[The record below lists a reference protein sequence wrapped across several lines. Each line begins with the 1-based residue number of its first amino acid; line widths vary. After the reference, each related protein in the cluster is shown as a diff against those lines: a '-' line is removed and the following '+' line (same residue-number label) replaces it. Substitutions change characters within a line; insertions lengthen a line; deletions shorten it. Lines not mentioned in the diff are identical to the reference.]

1 MDRKGNKDNY
11 RSGEKRRR
19 SSSVPYRR
27 RGDNSYGRN
36 DNRAYRLKR
45 NTSDDGEGFYES
57 DSMFFKNSAVNGDV
71 SLRTDR
77 ADDFF
82 ENKNY
87 TPWDN
92 DDEFNRSNSS
102 QQSDTRIR
110 KKSRD
115 KLSVKSSLKS
125 RVEKVSERVF
135 SAGEDEEDFED
146 YGHTGI
152 AEGIKSKRKNRKLL
166 DELQGNKKPLTRGQ
180 RKLKNILM
188 TAGIVAVI
196 LVIGIVLSVTVLF
209 KCEKIIVEGT
219 TRYSNEDIINVSNI
233 KYGENIFLANKS
245 SAKKRIEEAYPYI
258 ENAKIGF
265 SVPDTITI
273 KVTEAVPEYYIQD
286 GTRFYMISKNSKI
299 LEQVVKREFEIP
311 NIVGCRLRSPKVGEK
326 TDIEN
331 DKVMTVIKE
340 IAASIDKNRVIGI
353 KEINVSDMS
362 DIELNY
368 DDRIKIVIGMPEYV
382 DYKIR
387 TAMTIIMQKLSEDD
401 KGRLNC
407 SNLIEG
413 RTDNK
418 DNASYFQPNRIVA
431 TEAET
436 QPPSVTLEQPTQSYQ
451 QQTPD
456 YAEAPEDNGSES
468 SQLVIPP
475 LEQSTEEQT
484 QQENYGGEFS
494 PRTDTVPAEASTG
507 EDVEKK
513 MYEIIKG
520 EIT

>member
-19 SSSVPYRR
+19 SSSVLYRR

-152 AEGIKSKRKNRKLL
+152 AEGIKSKRKN
-166 DELQGNKKPLTRGQ
+166 
-180 RKLKNILM
+180 
-188 TAGIVAVI
+188 
-196 LVIGIVLSVTVLF
+196 
-209 KCEKIIVEGT
+209 
-219 TRYSNEDIINVSNI
+219 
-233 KYGENIFLANKS
+233 
-245 SAKKRIEEAYPYI
+245 
-258 ENAKIGF
+258 
-265 SVPDTITI
+265 
-273 KVTEAVPEYYIQD
+273 
-286 GTRFYMISKNSKI
+286 
-299 LEQVVKREFEIP
+299 
-311 NIVGCRLRSPKVGEK
+311 
-326 TDIEN
+326 
-331 DKVMTVIKE
+331 
-340 IAASIDKNRVIGI
+340 SIR
-353 KEINVSDMS
+353 
-362 DIELNY
+362 
-368 DDRIKIVIGMPEYV
+368 R
-382 DYKIR
+382 
-387 TAMTIIMQKLSEDD
+387 
-401 KGRLNC
+401 
-407 SNLIEG
+407 
-413 RTDNK
+413 
-418 DNASYFQPNRIVA
+418 
-431 TEAET
+431 
-436 QPPSVTLEQPTQSYQ
+436 
-451 QQTPD
+451 
-456 YAEAPEDNGSES
+456 
-468 SQLVIPP
+468 
-475 LEQSTEEQT
+475 
-484 QQENYGGEFS
+484 
-494 PRTDTVPAEASTG
+494 
-507 EDVEKK
+507 
-513 MYEIIKG
+513 
-520 EIT
+520 

>member
-219 TRYSNEDIINVSNI
+219 TRYSNEV
-233 KYGENIFLANKS
+233 FLANKS
-245 SAKKRIEEAYPYI
+245 SAKKRIEEEYPYI

-353 KEINVSDMS
+353 KEI
-362 DIELNY
+362 LNY

-436 QPPSVTLEQPTQSYQ
+436 QPSSVTLEQPTQSYQ

-456 YAEAPEDNGSES
+456 YAEAPKDNGSES

-484 QQENYGGEFS
+484 HQENYGGEFS
-494 PRTDTVPAEASTG
+494 PQTDTVPAEASTG
-507 EDVEKK
+507 EDV
-513 MYEIIKG
+513 IIKG

>member
-233 KYGENIFLANKS
+233 KYGEKIFLTNKYS
-245 SAKKRIEEAYPYI
+245 S
-258 ENAKIGF
+258 
-265 SVPDTITI
+265 
-273 KVTEAVPEYYIQD
+273 
-286 GTRFYMISKNSKI
+286 
-299 LEQVVKREFEIP
+299 
-311 NIVGCRLRSPKVGEK
+311 
-326 TDIEN
+326 
-331 DKVMTVIKE
+331 
-340 IAASIDKNRVIGI
+340 
-353 KEINVSDMS
+353 
-362 DIELNY
+362 
-368 DDRIKIVIGMPEYV
+368 
-382 DYKIR
+382 
-387 TAMTIIMQKLSEDD
+387 
-401 KGRLNC
+401 
-407 SNLIEG
+407 
-413 RTDNK
+413 
-418 DNASYFQPNRIVA
+418 
-431 TEAET
+431 
-436 QPPSVTLEQPTQSYQ
+436 
-451 QQTPD
+451 
-456 YAEAPEDNGSES
+456 
-468 SQLVIPP
+468 
-475 LEQSTEEQT
+475 
-484 QQENYGGEFS
+484 
-494 PRTDTVPAEASTG
+494 
-507 EDVEKK
+507 
-513 MYEIIKG
+513 
-520 EIT
+520 